1 MAAKNPIMLT
11 IVLKRNS
18 MEVRNNERG
27 INESDC

>member
-11 IVLKRNS
+11 IVLKGNS
-18 MEVRNNERG
+18 MEVMNNERG